1 MNYQHQIWS
10 KSVRSHLVVQEDEV
24 HLYEGEGHPGGR
36 RQRQQH
42 VVTLGVTLDLE
53 VLSELE
59 PRVDHAADTKRCNI
73 QRELAAAQST
83 RAPSF
88 TFFFL
93 VFISSHLLTVG
104 VEGDWCT

>member
-10 KSVRSHLVVQEDEV
+10 KSIRSHLVVQKDEV

-42 VVTLGVTLDLE
+42 VVTFGVALDLE

-59 PRVDHAADTKRCNI
+59 PRIDHAADTKRWNT

-83 RAPSF
+83 
-88 TFFFL
+88 
-93 VFISSHLLTVG
+93 
-104 VEGDWCT
+104 